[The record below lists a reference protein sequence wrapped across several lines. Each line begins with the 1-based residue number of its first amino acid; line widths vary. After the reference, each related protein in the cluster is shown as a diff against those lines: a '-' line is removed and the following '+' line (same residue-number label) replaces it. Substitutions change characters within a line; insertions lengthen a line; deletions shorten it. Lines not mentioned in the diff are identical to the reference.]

1 MSIDYSNFAFPKA
14 QKGIKNRKRKAVSK
28 DTYQKVFEACK
39 GKCGLC
45 GAKDILELHHIF
57 FRSEAPDRIDDP
69 TNCIML
75 CHKDFSKNKCHAKVH
90 SNKKY
95 WQPILLEKRG
105 ELNGKGS

>member
-1 MSIDYSNFAFPKA
+1 MFPKE
-14 QKGIKNRKRKAVSK
+14 QKGIKNRKKKTVSK

-69 TNCIML
+69 MNCIML
-75 CHKDFSKNKCHAKVH
+75 CHKDFSKNKCHQKVH
-90 SNKKY
+90 EQKKY
-95 WQPILLEKRG
+95 WQPRLMNMRKKIK
-105 ELNGKGS
+105 